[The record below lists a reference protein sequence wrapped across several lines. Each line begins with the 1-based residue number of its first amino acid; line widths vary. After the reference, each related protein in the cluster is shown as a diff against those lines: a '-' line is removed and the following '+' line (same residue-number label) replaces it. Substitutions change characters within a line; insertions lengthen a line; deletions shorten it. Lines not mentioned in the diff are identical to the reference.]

1 MSRGQKFLLLPQRL
15 QLTFEALD
23 AVKAGVG
30 LGVRLSGPNG
40 VGKSAILF
48 LTHLLCIARGL
59 PAVYMP
65 RAEELV
71 NAARHVGGGDAFILE
86 IFWRQN
92 ADIIIGNHALR
103 GIFVAALQGAQD
115 PFSPNV
121 MAQLRSA
128 VGKPGLRGIAI
139 IMDEVQHITAEV
151 RASGLPTAPTSV
163 LESGRYFVTNWHD
176 WTSGNAVFQRM
187 SAASAHAERDTNLP
201 DGESHRLRIVEPMQ
215 TEVRTALQAAPN
227 SPAYV
232 HDPATREY
240 VVSIAGNVLRKLVT
254 AAALLPP
261 SSKPT
266 KAQLMHL
273 WQTMW
278 ESMRINCKRWLD
290 SLPVAER
297 SKTSTEVMT
306 LLSGKILWGATTVLY
321 DTGIVYRSSASPY
334 VRPISAVAAAVLL
347 RVTSA
352 YGNATR
358 LQLSTISDGRQ
369 RGFELERQVLANLDG
384 FLSTHGVPSKL
395 LDGMPSDALN
405 MPCSYSLPFKLLDE
419 VIALDVPV
427 LYRPIDL
434 TYPCD
439 GVLMPA
445 SSDAGGAV
453 HILECSTIDPTN
465 SARVQKVG
473 GYFKPDGVFTRL
485 KAMNSGRD
493 VLVALFYDADLPVRA
508 SLSAV
513 VIDISSGTVPP
524 PPPSSHASA
533 TAADGSAGA
542 LASDS
547 HSAAEV
553 HAPTAVAS
561 SARDASAA
569 SSLAPLRSPG
579 KGKGVKKSGKK
590 PEHARGVPEHAR
602 GVAGLGTVVRVVDA
616 PSLLSPLG
624 LLV

>member
-1 MSRGQKFLLLPQRL
+1 MSREQKFLLLPQRL

-48 LTHLLCIARGL
+48 LTHLLCTARGL
-59 PAVYMP
+59 PAVYIP
-65 RAEELV
+65 SAEELV
-71 NAARHVGGGDAFILE
+71 SAARKEGGGDAFILAT
-86 IFWRQN
+86 FWRQN
-92 ADIIIGNHALR
+92 ADIIIGNHDLR
-103 GIFVAALQGAQD
+103 GIFIAALQGAQH
-115 PFSPNV
+115 PFSLDV
-121 MAQLRSA
+121 MEQLRVA

-151 RASGLPTAPTSV
+151 RTSGFSTAPSSV
-163 LESGRYFVTNWHD
+163 IESGRYFATDWHAWTNA
-176 WTSGNAVFQRM
+176 NAVFQRM

-201 DGESHRLRIVEPMQ
+201 AGESHRLRIVEPMQ
-215 TEVRTALQAAPN
+215 PEDCAALQAAPN

-240 VVSIAGNVLRKLVT
+240 VVRITGNVLRNLVT

-261 SSKPT
+261 RRKPT

-278 ESMRINCKRWLD
+278 ESMRTNCDGWLK
-290 SLPVAER
+290 SLSETER
-297 SKTSTEVMT
+297 SATSKEIMA
-306 LLSGKILWGATTVLY
+306 LLSGKIMWGATKVLY
-321 DTGIVYRSSASPY
+321 DTGIVYRSSASPN
-334 VRPISAVAAAVLL
+334 VHPISAVAAAVLL

-358 LQLSTISDGRQ
+358 SQLSTMSDGRE
-369 RGFELERQVLANLDG
+369 RGLELERQVLASLDS

-395 LDGMPSDALN
+395 LNGMPSDALN
-405 MPCSYSLPFKLLDE
+405 MPCNYSLPFELLSE
-419 VIALDVPV
+419 VVALDVPV

-439 GVLMPA
+439 GILMPA

-453 HILECSTIDPTN
+453 HILECSTTDPTN
-465 SARVQKVG
+465 SARVRKVG

-493 VLVALFYDADLPVRA
+493 VFVALFYDADLPVRA
-508 SLSAV
+508 ALSAGA
-513 VIDISSGTVPP
+513 IDISSGTVPP

-533 TAADGSAGA
+533 TAADGSAEA

-569 SSLAPLRSPG
+569 SSLAPLQSPG
-579 KGKGVKKSGKK
+579 EEKGAKKSDKK
-590 PEHARGVPEHAR
+590 PEHAR
-602 GVAGLGTVVRVVDA
+602 GVAGLGKVVRVVDA
-616 PSLLSPLG
+616 PSLLRPLG